1 MTSSLQFSPF
11 VLGFY
16 YFVFSN
22 ENEITNNFVAAHFDL
37 HKTVFDVR
45 EPERSCLNTTDCS
58 LDLAFFSEQHVVI
71 EVGDSSLI
79 IDKVKMT
86 SNYFRFLKV
95 MAGHVTTRLRV

>member
-1 MTSSLQFSPF
+1 MTRSLEFTPF
-11 VLGFY
+11 LFLGFY

-45 EPERSCLNTTDCS
+45 EQEQSCLNTTDCS

-71 EVGDSSLI
+71 EVRDCSLI
-79 IDKVKMT
+79 IDR
-86 SNYFRFLKV
+86 SR
-95 MAGHVTTRLRV
+95 